1 MKLPYVYRSACLY
14 LLLAALT
21 AQQAQG
27 QVFAEAVLQADSTAA
42 GIGQPLG
49 GTLTVTHSPG
59 LRIQWAPLPDSLG
72 QFEVLRQGRPD
83 TLSASA
89 LVVERLVFQVI
100 ALDSGRLR
108 LGPVEVA
115 AVSAEGPQLIRSNA
129 VQVQIR
135 LEPVAA
141 GAELRDIRGIAAV
154 PLTLGEIISLALLAV
169 LLAAGLY
176 LLWRRLRRRPAPP
189 EAPPAAPAAVPA
201 RPPLSLALEQLDALE
216 RASPWLSGQYKEYM
230 TELSG
235 ILRIFIQDT
244 AAVPA
249 LELTS
254 GELLERL
261 QARQRPEA
269 LHLLAPLL
277 ELADLVKFAKSVPDA
292 DACAGALRQ
301 ARAYL
306 HAAAPAAE
314 TASPA

>member
-1 MKLPYVYRSACLY
+1 MF

-21 AQQAQG
+21 AQQAARG
-27 QVFAEAVLQADSTAA
+27 QAFAEAVLQADSTAA
-42 GIGQPLG
+42 GIGQPLTA
-49 GTLTVTHSPG
+49 TLTVTHPPG
-59 LRIQWAPLPDSLG
+59 LRLQWTPLPDSLG
-72 QFEVLRQGRPD
+72 QFEVLSQRRPD

-108 LGPVEVA
+108 LGPAEVA
-115 AVSAEGPQLIRSNA
+115 AVGPEGPQLIRSNA
-129 VQVQIR
+129 ASVLIQ
-135 LEPVAA
+135 LEPVPA
-141 GAELRDIRGIAAV
+141 GAEPRDIRGIAAV
-154 PLTLGEIISLALLAV
+154 PLTLGEILSLALLAV

-176 LLWRRLRRRPAPP
+176 LLWRRLRRRPAPQAAP
-189 EAPPAAPAAVPA
+189 VPQPPAAV
-201 RPPLSLALEQLDALE
+201 RPPLDFALEQLDALE
-216 RASPWLSGQYKEYM
+216 RESPWLSGKYKAYM
-230 TELSG
+230 TELAG

-244 AAVPA
+244 AEVPA

-269 LHLLAPLL
+269 LQLLAPLL

-292 DACAGALRQ
+292 DTCAGALQQ

-306 HAAAPAAE
+306 HTAASAAE